1 MAFYQCRNVAV
12 LSADQQIT
20 FPMTGDRAIFRFRG
34 SFADGDSVDDL
45 TARLSTGAGMARAAH
60 APFRP
65 QVVHQLFFQYS
76 PRLNEQA
83 AVYRLVGHA
92 HALVIGI
99 LGLQPSG
106 NLFGRPVQ
114 EQFTRNDVAQLAVRG
129 KKTSFRSQPRVPS
142 LLIRIMSATGRT
154 ATVVGDFPAHRRG
167 CSIQSS
173 SNFTKRGATSHPSR
187 DVFSLSQGEC

>member
-1 MAFYQCRNVAV
+1 MAFYQCRNVAA

-114 EQFTRNDVAQLAVRG
+114 EQFTRNDVAQLAVHR
-129 KKTSFRSQPRVPS
+129 KQTSFRSQRRVPS
-142 LLIRIMSATGRT
+142 LLIRIMSAITGPASMAR
-154 ATVVGDFPAHRRG
+154 DFPAHRR
-167 CSIQSS
+167 SS
-173 SNFTKRGATSHPSR
+173 SMEMTS
-187 DVFSLSQGEC
+187 